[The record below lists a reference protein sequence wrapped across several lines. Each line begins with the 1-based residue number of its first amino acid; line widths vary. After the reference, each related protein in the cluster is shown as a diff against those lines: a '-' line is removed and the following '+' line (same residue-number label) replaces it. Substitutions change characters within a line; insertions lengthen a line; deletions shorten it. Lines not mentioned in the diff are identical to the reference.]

1 MADESP
7 PLRERMLALEQIR
20 SIETR
25 IIQRSE
31 PLIRRLLHDASNFE
45 WDSKT
50 LEITSEVLRRGELWW
65 SPLDEDFPCPDPRCF
80 PVVGQWLATSNSAE
94 ESAGES
100 AGESDHFLPT
110 TRVEGQTYLDLV
122 SPLRDLVSERTR
134 LAGVAGIQRD

>member
-25 IIQRSE
+25 IIQRSV
-31 PLIRRLLHDASNFE
+31 PLIRRLLHDATNFE
-45 WDSKT
+45 WDSKA

-80 PVVGQWLATSNSAE
+80 PVVGQWLATSNST
-94 ESAGES
+94 G
-100 AGESDHFLPT
+100 GSDHFLQS

-134 LAGVAGIQRD
+134 LARVAGITRD